1 MTILA
6 RLVGTALIVV
16 ALRDI
21 FQQLLPPERG
31 RLTELDAHA
40 ECLARIPLRCGRS
53 PGITHARWACLGE
66 SKLVTTTTRVSG
78 ESSRSFAREP
88 VSPMP
93 HASRSTTNTQACAA

>member
-40 ECLARIPLRCGRS
+40 ECLARIPPRCGR
-53 PGITHARWACLGE
+53 L
-66 SKLVTTTTRVSG
+66 LV
-78 ESSRSFAREP
+78 
-88 VSPMP
+88 
-93 HASRSTTNTQACAA
+93 HNQATSWGMDR